1 MAWRQIWEAR
11 EQRGS
16 EAEVY
21 DHYRS
26 VRDPSLM
33 IFVVMDAVPPFRFKA
48 GGWEL
53 VKISI
58 DLGPVMMARVA
69 EKGYFL
75 CRVADNQAGWAEL
88 PDIPSR
94 LVEPETQDEAN
105 DTA

>member
-1 MAWRQIWEAR
+1 MRWRQIWEAR
-11 EQRGS
+11 GRRRR
-16 EAEVY
+16 EADVY
-21 DHYRS
+21 DYYRS

-33 IFVVMDAVPPFRFKA
+33 IFVVTDAVPPFRFKA

-53 VKISI
+53 LQISMN
-58 DLGPVMMARVA
+58 LGPAMMARVA

-75 CRVADNQAGWAEL
+75 CRVADNEAGWAEL

-94 LVEPETQDEAN
+94 PTEPGIKNETN